1 MLINTDVQVRGA
13 FTFWNGAAF
22 IAPAGGGTVIDATID
37 IGPDLKF
44 FGSANIVDAGVTL
57 TSKILVGWGTVTDAD
72 YNHPEMDP
80 VAFYATPNN
89 GSVTVRVASQQPI
102 SGLFKIRYQ
111 R

>member
-1 MLINTDVQVRGA
+1 MLINTDLQVRGA
-13 FTFWNGAAF
+13 LTFWNGTSF
-22 IAPAGGGTVIDATID
+22 ISPAGGVTVIDATID

-57 TSKILVGWGTVTDAD
+57 ASKILVDWGTVTDAD
-72 YNHPEMDP
+72 YNHPEMDN
-80 VAFYATPNN
+80 VVFYATPNA
-89 GSVTVRVASQQPI
+89 GSVTIRVASQQPI